1 MSFAKLLILLF
12 VTLVLLVGILQNTE
26 MVTLQVFFWTVS
38 MSLIVLV
45 LLILL
50 VGFVLGFS
58 IGRWKRP
65 RRATSAHRPR

>member
-1 MSFAKLLILLF
+1 MSLAKMLFLLF
-12 VTLVLLVGILQNTE
+12 ITLVLLVGILQNTE

-45 LLILL
+45 LLTLV

-65 RRATSAHRPR
+65 QRRQSTHRPR